1 MLVLGN
7 GRVITRDDA
16 CPLIE
21 NGAVAVDGT
30 SICRVGGSEEQ
41 GRPDHAGVYQCA

>member
-7 GRVITRDDA
+7 GKVITRDAA

-30 SICRVGGSEEQ
+30 SVCRVGRTDES
-41 GRPDHAGVYQCA
+41 RNAYPDAE